1 MNILYT
7 SCVCS
12 EKKFKKLFENNKNM
26 PGQQVQKY
34 HRLLTQGF
42 IQNNCNIFALTL
54 LPISR
59 KISKKIFYSSDRE
72 KDGRLN
78 YYYLPIVNIPIL
90 KNVVSIIQSFIVAL
104 KFMRSNENVIVIGDA
119 LNISINAGVLLAA
132 KLTATPSV
140 GIVTDLPRFLLG
152 KSYIKKINNFV
163 ISQYDKYVF
172 LTEQMNKAI
181 NYKNKPYVIVEGQV
195 DYKMQYTLIDE
206 KQKYKKRICLYSG
219 ALEEKYGIA
228 KLVNCFIKADLKNV
242 ELHLYGTG
250 KYKEQLL
257 KITKSHKNIKYF
269 GVVLNSEVVKEQMKA
284 TLLINPRP
292 SNEEFTKYSFP
303 SKNMEYMASGTPV
316 LTTYLPGMPEE
327 YKKYV
332 YIFDDETENGMTE
345 TLKIILSKSQ
355 EELEEK
361 GKSAKE
367 FVLKRKN
374 NIIQTRKII
383 DMFI

>member
-219 ALEEKYGIA
+219 ALEEKIWD
-228 KLVNCFIKADLKNV
+228 C
-242 ELHLYGTG
+242 
-250 KYKEQLL
+250 
-257 KITKSHKNIKYF
+257 
-269 GVVLNSEVVKEQMKA
+269 
-284 TLLINPRP
+284 
-292 SNEEFTKYSFP
+292 
-303 SKNMEYMASGTPV
+303 
-316 LTTYLPGMPEE
+316 
-327 YKKYV
+327 
-332 YIFDDETENGMTE
+332 
-345 TLKIILSKSQ
+345 
-355 EELEEK
+355 
-361 GKSAKE
+361 
-367 FVLKRKN
+367 
-374 NIIQTRKII
+374 
-383 DMFI
+383 